1 MAYSLQSAGDWH
13 CHECRAAKKAALKAA
28 KPATSTEAVVS
39 EPDAE
44 PKTTAKPT
52 CRSTDLLCPPFSG
65 ISTTCSERSTQ

>member
-13 CHECRAAKKAALKAA
+13 CHECRAAKKTTVKAA
-28 KPATSTEAVVS
+28 KPATSTKAVVC

-44 PKTTAKPT
+44 PKTTAR
-52 CRSTDLLCPPFSG
+52 RSADLLCPPCSG